1 MKSLS
6 RNIPWLKIG
15 LHSILLSISAL
26 YISLGIARAL
36 NIYDEGLILYGAQR
50 VLWGQVPYRDFWSV
64 YSPGQF
70 YALAALFR
78 VFGSSVLVERIWD
91 TIFRAGVALVCYLL
105 AKRFAP
111 RPLALVV
118 WAMVTVWMGF
128 YEFYGYPVYIA
139 LFFVLLSIYCL
150 LKLNQA
156 VRVNRWLFIAG
167 LALGIATLF
176 RHDFG
181 VYAFAAEM
189 VVFIPLALTTD
200 GLARGPRPLQRL
212 LGLLSPYIGGAALIV
227 LPAVLLILVAVPPA
241 LLWNDLVVFPA
252 TVFPSVRALPYP
264 KLVPD
269 PRLLAGGLK
278 ALPGALPI
286 LARQWP
292 YYFPYLVTGLTGLY
306 LLVRVVMLPWRKLAR
321 PEAVRL
327 SGYAFLTLFAV
338 ASISQSRIRAD
349 LIHLVQLLIV
359 SFVLCIGLVGLAWRN
374 WKPAGIAAMLVAM
387 VCLAP
392 FILQTLEERQQ
403 LFQRGI
409 WAATPNTD
417 HQIPAAW
424 GMPVDPDQAAA
435 VRYIRKSLP
444 EDAPL
449 YVGLSR
455 HDRIFVND
463 ALFYF
468 LAGRKSATRYNELH
482 PGVAT
487 TQAVQEEIVADLD
500 RLQVPLVVI
509 FSMFEDVVEPN
520 GSGKSSGVQIL
531 DIYLQRAYQS
541 AASFGPYYRILT
553 RRP

>member
-6 RNIPWLKIG
+6 RNIPWLQIG

-26 YISLGIARAL
+26 YISLGITRAL

-78 VFGSSVLVERIWD
+78 FFGSSVLVERIWD
-91 TIFRAGVALVCYLL
+91 TIFRAGIALMCYML
-105 AKRFAP
+105 AKRLAP
-111 RPLALVV
+111 WPLAHVV
-118 WAMVTVWMGF
+118 WVVVTVWMGF

-139 LFFVLLSIYCL
+139 LFFVLLSIYSL
-150 LKLNQA
+150 LKLGQA
-156 VRVNRWLFIAG
+156 ARVNRWLFLAG
-167 LALGIATLF
+167 LALGVATLF

-181 VYAFAAEM
+181 AYALAAEM
-189 VVFIPLALTTD
+189 VVFVPLALTTD
-200 GLARGPRPLQRL
+200 GLARGTRPLRRL
-212 LGLLSPYIGGAALIV
+212 LGLLFPYIGGTAVIV
-227 LPAVLLILVAVPPA
+227 LPAILLILLVVPPA
-241 LLWNDLVVFPA
+241 TLWNNLVSFPA

-278 ALPGALPI
+278 ALPRALPI

-292 YYFPYLVTGLTGLY
+292 YYFPYLVTGLTALY
-306 LLVRVVMLPWRKLAR
+306 LLVRVLLLPWRKLAR

-327 SGYAFLTLFAV
+327 GGNAFLTLFAV

-349 LIHLVQLLIV
+349 LIHLVQVLIV
-359 SFVLCIGLVGLAWRN
+359 SFVLCIGLVGLAWRS
-374 WKPAGIAAMLVAM
+374 WKPAGIAAILVVL

-392 FILQTLEERQQ
+392 FIQQAVEERQQ
-403 LFQRGI
+403 LFKRGI
-409 WAATPNTD
+409 WAATPDTY

-435 VRYIRKSLP
+435 VRYILRSLP
-444 EDAPL
+444 EDTPL

-509 FSMFEDVVEPN
+509 FSMFEGVVEPN

-531 DIYLQRAYQS
+531 DIYLKRAYQPG
-541 AASFGPYYRILT
+541 AGFGPYYRVLT
-553 RRP
+553 RQP